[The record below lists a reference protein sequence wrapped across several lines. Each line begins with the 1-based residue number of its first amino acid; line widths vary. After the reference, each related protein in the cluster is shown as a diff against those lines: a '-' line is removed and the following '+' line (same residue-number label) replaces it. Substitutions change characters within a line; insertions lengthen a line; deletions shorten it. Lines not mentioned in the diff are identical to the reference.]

1 MYLETGGPMYRYSLA
16 VLALIAAAPAT
27 AEETFKLP
35 PQVTPALRAACESDV
50 RRLCVGRNP
59 TVSKV
64 KMCVMAK
71 FFRLGKRCQNEIK
84 SAGLL

>member
-1 MYLETGGPMYRYSLA
+1 MIRYSLA
-16 VLALIAAAPAT
+16 ILALIAAAPVT

-35 PQVTPALRAACESDV
+35 AQVTPALRAACESDV

-64 KMCVMAK
+64 KRCVITK
-71 FFRLGKRCQNEIK
+71 FFQLGQRCRNEIK